1 MSDAADEEYLPDAE
15 EGASD
20 DDTDTDSIDEKIA
33 FLIDSNVDMCAE
45 RIRDNDPTLGNISD
59 VFWYGFEIG
68 TSVQRSCV
76 AFSLITPVSTT
87 LP

>member
-45 RIRDNDPTLGNISD
+45 RIRDNDPTLGNI
-59 VFWYGFEIG
+59 
-68 TSVQRSCV
+68 
-76 AFSLITPVSTT
+76 
-87 LP
+87 